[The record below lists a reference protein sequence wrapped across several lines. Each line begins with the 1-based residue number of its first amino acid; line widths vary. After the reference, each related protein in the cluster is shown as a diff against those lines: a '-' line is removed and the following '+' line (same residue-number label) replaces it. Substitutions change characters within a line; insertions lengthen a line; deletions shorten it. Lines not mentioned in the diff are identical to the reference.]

1 MKTATREEAKPTLTP
16 ASTPIQ
22 LFDLE
27 LSRGVPSLAAHG
39 YASSR
44 IFCKAHGRPL
54 GWVSLKHAQDEVI
67 PAERIRSA
75 VREQLEDELLA
86 YAFDQAI
93 RPESAPPEEFPAI
106 SVVVCTRDRTTSLQE
121 CLQSL
126 LALDYPHFEIIVV
139 DNAPATTDTAD
150 LCASLPVHYVRED
163 RPGLNRARN
172 RGLAEARFPMVA
184 FIDDDAQADPAWLKT
199 LARNFCDPTISAV
212 TGMVIPSELETP
224 AQALFE
230 LAFGGMSHGVKTRRI
245 TRNSLDE
252 RMLLWAS
259 NFGVGTNMAFRK
271 EIFSQTGSFD
281 PALDVGTASGGGG
294 DVEMLHR
301 LVAAGH
307 TLLYDPAVLVRHRHR
322 TQISVLQRQVF
333 NNGRS
338 FGCYLFTCWRNRT
351 AGRRAIIK
359 FMLKDWLGGWLIRRL
374 LMPGRFPYRLVVAEF
389 SGALASPFAYIASQ
403 RGVRREKPRLAPS
416 QA

>member
-1 MKTATREEAKPTLTP
+1 MKTGTPEASRQTLTP

-27 LSRGVPSLAAHG
+27 FSQGIRPLAANG
-39 YASSR
+39 YANSR
-44 IFCKAHGRPL
+44 ILCKAHGRPL
-54 GWVSLKHAQDEVI
+54 GWVTLNHSPDEVI
-67 PAERIRSA
+67 PAGRIREA
-75 VREQLEDELLA
+75 VREQLGDELLA
-86 YAFDQAI
+86 YGLEKGL
-93 RPESAPPEEFPAI
+93 RPESALPGNFPAV
-106 SVVVCTRDRTTSLQE
+106 SVVVCTRDRTSSLQS
-121 CLQSL
+121 CLASL

-139 DNAPATTDTAD
+139 DNAPTTPDTAR
-150 LCASLPVHYVRED
+150 LCTHLPVRYVRED

-172 RGLAEARFPMVA
+172 RGIAEARFPLVA
-184 FIDDDAQADPAWLKT
+184 FIDDDAHADPAWLEM
-199 LARNFCDPTISAV
+199 LVPNFYDATVCAV

-230 LAFGGMSHGVKTRRI
+230 LAFGGMSHGVKSRKIKRDG
-245 TRNSLDE
+245 LDE

-271 EIFSQTGSFD
+271 GIFSQTGPFD

-307 TLLYDPAVLVRHRHR
+307 TLIYDPGVLVRHKHR
-322 TQISVLQRQVF
+322 SEMSALQRQVY

-351 AGRRAIIK
+351 ASRQAILK

-374 LMPGRFPYRLVVAEF
+374 LRPGRFPYRLVLAEF
-389 SGALASPFAYIASQ
+389 SGALASPLAYIASQ
-403 RGVRREKPRLAPS
+403 RDIRRDKSRLAPS